1 MAPITHVTGKNVK
14 TSKIDSGGAL
24 DIDAGTGPVTIDSA
38 SGAITVGASLTD
50 GQTLK
55 LGPNGATEMVFT
67 PHGTAGSEK
76 ISLTN
81 TLGSADDAILIV
93 SNGGG
98 ITLNANGNI
107 TLTGLPTSDSG
118 LPAGALYN
126 SSGTIMIKSSGGS

>member
-1 MAPITHVTGKNVK
+1 MTLANIVQALESIIN
-14 TSKIDSGGAL
+14 SSGAL
-24 DIDAGTGPVTIDSA
+24 DIDAGTGDVTIDSA
-38 SGAITVGASLTD
+38 SGSITVGASLTD

-107 TLTGLPTSDSG
+107 TLTGLPTSDSD
-118 LPAGALYN
+118 LPVGALYN